1 MAAPKPAIM
10 PSKEIVHDT
19 ITLDAKPSASIH
31 CSWVIGN
38 DETQSSRTMIVFLNG
53 LMAYKSSWLPVMAG
67 IIRKHNP
74 VGFPSLLAYDRYG
87 QGMTEDR
94 DPQDQGREKG
104 YGHDLID
111 VVTDLQQLLVQFAR
125 SHLRSN
131 LEDLRIVLVGN
142 SIGCAIARLYAQ
154 TYPGFVSALLLLDSM
169 MANSN
174 FDWWPNP
181 DAEGF
186 NPKELSADVSIEVLR
201 EQRAKFAATFAPSA
215 INKESLDRRN
225 VAELLPKSDG
235 PMLIGPGGSSPLV
248 TVVGHDGMRF
258 AEESLNESWFLMTS
272 AGYGDTNIFVI
283 KIYNPAVE

>member
-1 MAAPKPAIM
+1 MLP
-10 PSKEIVHDT
+10 KEIVHNTIALDT
-19 ITLDAKPSASIH
+19 KPSASIH
-31 CSWVIGN
+31 CSWTIGN
-38 DETQSSRTMIVFLNG
+38 NETQTSRTVVVFLNG

-67 IIRKHNP
+67 IIRKHKP
-74 VGFPSLLAYDRYG
+74 TGFPSLLAYDRYG
-87 QGMTEDR
+87 QGMTEER

-104 YGHDLID
+104 YGHDLTD
-111 VVTDLQQLLVQFAR
+111 VVIDLQQLLVQFTR
-125 SHLRSN
+125 GQLHLK
-131 LEDLRIVLVGN
+131 LEDLRLVLVGN

-154 TYPGFVSALLLLDSM
+154 TYPGSVSALLLLDSM

-186 NPKELSADVSIEVLR
+186 DPKELPADVSIEVLR
-201 EQRAKFAATFAPSA
+201 EQRRKFAAMFAPSA

-225 VAELLPKSDG
+225 AAELLPKSDG

-258 AEESLNESWFLMTS
+258 AEESLNVRTYLQEIAFSQRRVGF
-272 AGYGDTNIFVI
+272 
-283 KIYNPAVE
+283 

>member
-1 MAAPKPAIM
+1 MEAPKPAIM
-10 PSKEIVHDT
+10 LPKEIVHETIALDT
-19 ITLDAKPSASIH
+19 KPSASIH
-31 CSWVIGN
+31 YSRAIGN
-38 DETQSSRTMIVFLNG
+38 DETQSSRNLVVFLNG
-53 LMAYKSSWLPVMAG
+53 LMSYKSSWLPVMAG
-67 IIRKHNP
+67 IIRKHK
-74 VGFPSLLAYDRYG
+74 VAGFPSLLAYDRYG

-94 DPQDQGREKG
+94 DPQDQGREEG
-104 YGHDLID
+104 YGHDLAD
-111 VVTDLQQLLVQFAR
+111 VVTDLRQLLVQFAR
-125 SHLRSN
+125 SQLHSK

-154 TYPGFVSALLLLDSM
+154 TYPESVSAFLLLDSM

-186 NPKELSADVSIEVLR
+186 DPKELPADVSIEVLR
-201 EQRAKFAATFAPSA
+201 EQRAKFAAMFAPSA
-215 INKESLDRRN
+215 INKESIDRRN

-258 AEESLNESWFLMTS
+258 AEESLNVRIHLQGIACSQRRVGL
-272 AGYGDTNIFVI
+272 
-283 KIYNPAVE
+283 